1 MLNIIKEIQETS
13 IEAVVEKYQLVCKD
27 YGHKFLLKYS
37 QINSI
42 PFKAVE
48 AVRECRGLVLRKS
61 DLKVLSYPF
70 KRFFNLGESCCDT
83 LDFSKTKI
91 FKKEDG
97 SLIAVY
103 WDEILNDFCVQTS
116 GTADANTQVG
126 DFDTTFEKLF
136 YSVVGDDF
144 KNKLNKN
151 LNYVFELCTPYNI
164 VVTPHTESFV
174 RLLNVRNLTTLEEL
188 QNLEEIASQLNVK
201 AAEEYN
207 FNSLEEIVKA
217 ASDLDQTLEGFVLYD
232 GKNRVKIKNPK
243 WLVLSYNKET
253 LSRKSLFEVCVK
265 GEQDEFLAYFP
276 QYKNQIQEIMKF
288 LYKIQVEVDKLNEK
302 INVCVFETKKDFAL
316 FLQMNF
322 NQYTNIFQ
330 KEFYNRITITS
341 ETYEKYIEK
350 IKTLHNNLK
359 S

>member
-1 MLNIIKEIQETS
+1 MLNIIKEIKESS
-13 IEAVVEKYQLVCKD
+13 IEAVVEKYQLVYKD

-70 KRFFNLGESCCDT
+70 KRFFNLGEACCDT

-116 GTADANTQVG
+116 GTANADTPVG
-126 DFDTTFEKLF
+126 DFDTTFEQLF
-136 YSVVGDDF
+136 YSVVGGDF
-144 KNKLNKN
+144 KSKLDKN
-151 LNYVFELCTPYNI
+151 LNYVFELCTPYNV
-164 VVTPHTESFV
+164 VVTPHSESFV

-188 QNLEEIASQLNVK
+188 SNLNEIASQLNVE

-207 FNSLEEIVKA
+207 FDSLEEIVEA
-217 ASDLDQTLEGFVLYD
+217 AGKLDQTLEGFVLYD

-276 QYKNQIQEIMKF
+276 QYESQIWEIIRF
-288 LYKIQVEVDKLNEK
+288 LCEIQAEILELNDK
-302 INVCVFETKKDFAL
+302 INIGVFETKKDFAL
-316 FLQMNF
+316 FLQLYF

-330 KEFYNRITITS
+330 KEFYNKLPITS
-341 ETYEKYIEK
+341 ETYEKYIDK
-350 IKTLHNNLK
+350 IKTLHVGLK